1 MQFLQISFS
10 NNSVQQWLLSL
21 GGTIV
26 ALFVLVVIKKII
38 LRKWESAAQK
48 NSKEWNDV
56 VADVFRRTH
65 FLFLGLIAIYF
76 GSLALDLP
84 HKIKNILET
93 LTILAVLFQGA
104 IWAQYFIQFFL
115 DHLVEKRLRHDI
127 SQVPII
133 SFIGFSTKFV
143 VWVTTLLVG
152 LDNLGVNVTTLIA
165 GLGVG
170 GVAIALASQKIL
182 EDVFASLSII
192 LDKPF
197 VNGDFVT
204 VGEYHGTIEHIGL
217 KTTRMRSLSG
227 EQIIISNS
235 DLLKSRI
242 RNFKKM
248 YERRVVFETRVV
260 YRTSLEMLEKIP
272 VMIKEIV
279 NRQQK
284 ARFDRCHFTTYGD
297 FSLIFETVYFVTDA
311 DFTVYRDIEE
321 AINLEIFRHFGAE
334 GIEFAHSVL
343 VPSKG
348 NL

>member
-1 MQFLQISFS
+1 MQFLQISFF
-10 NNSVQQWLLSL
+10 NNSLQQWLLCL
-21 GGTIV
+21 GGTVV
-26 ALFVLVVIKKII
+26 ALFVLVVIKKNI
-38 LRKWESAAQK
+38 LRKWKSSVQK

-56 VADVFRRTH
+56 VTDVFRRTH
-65 FLFLGLIAIYF
+65 FLFLGLIAIYL
-76 GSLALDLP
+76 GSLTLDLP
-84 HKIKNILET
+84 HKVKNILET
-93 LTILAVLFQGA
+93 LTVLAVLFQGA
-104 IWAQYFIQFFL
+104 IWVQYFIQFFL
-115 DHLVEKRLRHDI
+115 DRLVEKRLQHDI

-143 VWVTTLLVG
+143 VWVITLLVG

-248 YERRVVFETRVV
+248 YERRVVFETHVI
-260 YRTSLEMLEKIP
+260 YKTSPDMLEKIP

-284 ARFDRCHFTTYGD
+284 ARFDRCHFATYGD
-297 FSLIFETVYFVTDA
+297 FSLVFETVYFVADA

-321 AINLEIFRHFGAE
+321 AINLEIFRRFGAE
-334 GIEFAHSVL
+334 GIEFGHL
-343 VPSKG
+343 TNNKG
-348 NL
+348 GV